1 MRLGFAG
8 GGLARVT
15 GSTAQ
20 MVHAARNMVIVY
32 VLEYGAI
39 AAIRAANVA
48 QALLSAVQTYASPA
62 IALGR
67 W

>member
-1 MRLGFAG
+1 VRLGLAG
-8 GGLARVT
+8 GELAPVT
-15 GSTAQ
+15 VSTAQ
-20 MVHAARNMVIVY
+20 MVHAAHNMVIVY
-32 VLEYGAI
+32 VLEYGAT

-67 W
+67 